1 MHSMRKSYDERA
13 MCVCMYV
20 ESWSTFSDRTRFQTI
35 SNFFLPYVTFLLL
48 MPFRLYCIEYEEEHV
63 ERVSFHGTDET

>member
-1 MHSMRKSYDERA
+1 MARGSFMSIAHG
-13 MCVCMYV
+13 
-20 ESWSTFSDRTRFQTI
+20 STLSHLSTSTYSDRRTRFQTI

-63 ERVSFHGTDET
+63 ERVSFHGADET